1 MAAYLKTYTGL
12 KVDAINP
19 VPDSIELK
27 DIAHALSLN
36 CRGNGQ
42 VTHFYSVA
50 QHCINAYFE
59 AVEQGYSYRVQL
71 YCILHDA
78 AEAYVT
84 DLIRPI
90 KQYLPKYQ
98 EIEGNF
104 LDAIFS
110 HFKLGNPTKEEWAL
124 VKFVD
129 DALLDYDL
137 HFLLKE
143 PAPEDGFKTKRVP
156 ELEFVN
162 PVEVEAQYINIV
174 NELLKVLSI
183 NI

>member
-12 KVDAINP
+12 KVDALL
-19 VPDSIELK
+19 PDPDTIELR

-50 QHCINAYFE
+50 QHCINAYYE
-59 AVEQGYSYRVQL
+59 AVEWDYSDREKL
-71 YCILHDA
+71 FCLLHDA

-84 DLIRPI
+84 DLIRPV
-90 KQYLPKYQ
+90 KQYLPDYQ
-98 EIEGNF
+98 KIEDKF
-104 LDAIFS
+104 LEAIFN
-110 HFKLGNPTKEEWAL
+110 HFDLGLPTEDEWKK

-137 HFLLKE
+137 VYLLNE
-143 PAPEDGFKTKRVP
+143 AMPESGFKTKRVP
-156 ELEFVN
+156 DLEYVN
-162 PVEVEAQYINIV
+162 PKEIEDLYYDIAIKLVDK
-174 NELLKVLSI
+174 LKK
-183 NI
+183 